1 MIIYTLTETYTQ
13 HSFSPKEVFTFVSHE
28 EAHKTMIDHIHA
40 YLTSVGFEVTKEEL
54 DDPNGYE
61 NGEVCVGYD
70 YAKDDAGV
78 VLWEIFQTEISMR
91 ETIIGNL
98 MAYIRETYKTPARFN
113 DVLYRLINEY
123 KDEDLNA
130 IASESDF
137 VQEHII
143 GEALYENAVAELGGK
158 DGEYYYGKI
167 LEYLNESDQFINVR
181 CTMFNYWDLPI
192 EEEKLE
198 NWQRWFIGMLTIC
211 DGNKTMI
218 NLVREDIDDRQPKGD
233 KIFALEKKKEFFA
246 EYKSQFCENHRE
258 LCSNLSDEQYYEL
271 MDKIINH
278 KFEFGH
284 SDNFYKQMVHIY
296 EEMTYVVY
304 KVIRHYGINDLLN
317 EYGENIKLKDGDG
330 EIGWYIVFEGDPYEI
345 AQAIDDLKS
354 TYDNLF

>member
-28 EAHKTMIDHIHA
+28 EAHKTMIDHIHT

-54 DDPNGYE
+54 NNPNGYE

-78 VLWEIFQTEISMR
+78 VLWEIFKTEISMR

-98 MAYIRETYKTPARFN
+98 MAYIRETYKTPARFD

-158 DGEYYYGKI
+158 NGEYYYGKI

-218 NLVREDIDDRQPKGD
+218 NLVREDIDDKQPKGD
-233 KIFALEKKKEFFA
+233 KIFELDAKKEFV
-246 EYKSQFCENHRE
+246 ESHSNILPQNHRN
-258 LCSNLSDEQYYEL
+258 LCSKWTDEQYYEVMHFIL
-271 MDKIINH
+271 NY
-278 KFEFGH
+278 KFNFGYGE
-284 SDNFYKQMVHIY
+284 NFYAQMAHLY
-296 EEMTYVVY
+296 DEMTYVIF
-304 KVIRHYGINDLLN
+304 KIIQNYGVDVLADTY
-317 EYGENIKLKDGDG
+317 YGTLIDIKDTP
-330 EIGWYIVFEGDPYEI
+330 EVGWYIYFVGDPYEN
-345 AQAIDDLKS
+345 ASMVDDLHT
-354 TYDNLF
+354 TYKNLF

>member
-1 MIIYTLTETYTQ
+1 MKIYTLTITETQ
-13 HSFSPKEVFTFVSHE
+13 KSFSPMEAHTFVSHE
-28 EAHKTMIDHIHA
+28 QAHKTMIEKIHEH
-40 YLTSVGFEVTKEEL
+40 LQKCNLEIPIEVL
-54 DDPNGYE
+54 NSPNGYE
-61 NGEVCVGYD
+61 DGGLCIGYN
-70 YAKDDAGV
+70 YARDDESM
-78 VLWEIFQTEISMR
+78 VLLEIFQTELSLR
-91 ETIIGNL
+91 EAIIGNI
-98 MAYIRETYKTPARFN
+98 MGYIRETYKTPARF
-113 DVLYRLINEY
+113 DDILYRLINEY

-143 GEALYENAVAELGGK
+143 GEALYQNAIAELGGK
-158 DGEYYYGKI
+158 NGDYYYGKI

-181 CTMFNYWDLPI
+181 CTMFEYWDLPI

-198 NWQRWFIGMLTIC
+198 KWQRWFIGMLAIC
-211 DGNKTMI
+211 DGNQTLIK
-218 NLVREDIDDRQPKGD
+218 LVRDDIDSNQPSGD
-233 KIFALEKKKEFFA
+233 KIFALDNKKEFFA

-271 MDKIINH
+271 MEKIINH

-304 KVIRHYGINDLLN
+304 KVIRYYGINDLLN

-345 AQAIDDLKS
+345 AQAIDGLKCS
-354 TYDNLF
+354 YDNLF